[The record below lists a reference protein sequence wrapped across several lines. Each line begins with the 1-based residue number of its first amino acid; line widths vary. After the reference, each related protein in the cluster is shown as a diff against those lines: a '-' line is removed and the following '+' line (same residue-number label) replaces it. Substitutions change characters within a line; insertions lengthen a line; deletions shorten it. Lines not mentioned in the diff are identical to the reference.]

1 MSMKER
7 LKEIRHQLMVHLG
20 LIEPPEAPLS
30 SRLIALHI
38 VSTTLST
45 GRHW

>member
-1 MSMKER
+1 MLEKI
-7 LKEIRHQLMVHLG
+7 LIALG
-20 LIEPPEAPLS
+20 WIEPPAIPLS
-30 SRLIALHI
+30 SRLIALHV

>member
-1 MSMKER
+1 MSLKER
-7 LKEIRHQLMVHLG
+7 LKEIRHQVIVNLG
-20 LIEPPEAPLS
+20 LIKPPEAPLS

-38 VSTTLST
+38 VTTTLST